1 MWNKPWKIKEGLA
14 ICIGLLVV
22 GTMLQLS
29 VGSVVWH
36 AFAFPI
42 NIWLLISLVV
52 IIIAMY
58 LLEGKVYAFR
68 FFRTYAAA
76 VPALIIAAVL
86 TVCMGLIKQVPDGM
100 GSSDSM
106 GLTNMISS
114 WPFVLTYLYMAII
127 LGLVVCHRLRKFRLR
142 DIPFVVNHLGLFLF
156 IVAATLGSADMQ
168 KLTMNVARDVPEW
181 RAIDVQG
188 NMTELPIAIQLVDF
202 TIDEYPPKLILINNR
217 TGKEVPEKKPYSLL
231 IDNKFGSG
239 NLGDW
244 TITLKKKIEDSAPA
258 MKRDTTFYMPWKS
271 TGAMCAV
278 LVSASNHRAI
288 VGKTRKNVFKQGWVT
303 CGSYLFPYQAMALD
317 DSVSLVMADRE
328 PQRFVSRV
336 QIMTKDGQNVVTDI
350 EVNKPYDIDGWKIYQ
365 LNYDTSR
372 GKWSEMSVLELVK
385 DPWLPAVYTGI
396 LMLAI
401 GAICMIFT
409 ANKRKED
416 KL

>member
-42 NIWLLISLVV
+42 NIWLLILLVV

-100 GSSDSM
+100 ASSDSM

-278 LVSASNHRAI
+278 LVSASNHQAI

>member
-100 GSSDSM
+100 ASSDSM

-278 LVSASNHRAI
+278 LVSASNHQAI

>member
-278 LVSASNHRAI
+278 LVSASNHQAI

>member
-1 MWNKPWKIKEGLA
+1 
-14 ICIGLLVV
+14 
-22 GTMLQLS
+22 
-29 VGSVVWH
+29 
-36 AFAFPI
+36 
-42 NIWLLISLVV
+42 
-52 IIIAMY
+52 
-58 LLEGKVYAFR
+58 
-68 FFRTYAAA
+68 
-76 VPALIIAAVL
+76 
-86 TVCMGLIKQVPDGM
+86 
-100 GSSDSM
+100 
-106 GLTNMISS
+106 
-114 WPFVLTYLYMAII
+114 MAII

-350 EVNKPYDIDGWKIYQ
+350 EVNKPYGIDGWKIYQ